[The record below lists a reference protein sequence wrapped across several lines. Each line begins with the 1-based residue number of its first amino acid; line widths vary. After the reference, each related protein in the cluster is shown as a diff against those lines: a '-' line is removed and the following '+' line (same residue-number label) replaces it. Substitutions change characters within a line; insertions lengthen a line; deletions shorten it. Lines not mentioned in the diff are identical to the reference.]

1 MGICPK
7 IALNLKLTIV
17 GEKNFNMI
25 LVSEGILLQ
34 DHKIILLYV
43 TLYLLLTQNYYEL
56 LMFEIHTSEYFQS
69 TKKIDKSH
77 IPNCILGHN
86 LSMFPL
92 FGTKMCLP
100 FNFKQWNYDWKKN
113 FITTYVKLLIQSC
126 HCHQMKEL
134 VSLLILQKKQL
145 KSNLL
150 SKMLDLPQDSCWVKL
165 FSSST
170 LIWKR
175 HASRHIGII

>member
-1 MGICPK
+1 MDICPK

-17 GEKNFNMI
+17 VEKNFNMI

-43 TLYLLLTQNYYEL
+43 TLYLRLTQNYYEL
-56 LMFEIHTSEYFQS
+56 LLFEIHTSEYFQS

-100 FNFKQWNYDWKKN
+100 FNFRRWNYNSNIIYKGAKLTSATGPWHWLFFCPAPKVS
-113 FITTYVKLLIQSC
+113 TVVSTYIGRPEKIPRNPGVA
-126 HCHQMKEL
+126 L
-134 VSLLILQKKQL
+134 VVFTPRSA
-145 KSNLL
+145 
-150 SKMLDLPQDSCWVKL
+150 P
-165 FSSST
+165 
-170 LIWKR
+170 
-175 HASRHIGII
+175 III